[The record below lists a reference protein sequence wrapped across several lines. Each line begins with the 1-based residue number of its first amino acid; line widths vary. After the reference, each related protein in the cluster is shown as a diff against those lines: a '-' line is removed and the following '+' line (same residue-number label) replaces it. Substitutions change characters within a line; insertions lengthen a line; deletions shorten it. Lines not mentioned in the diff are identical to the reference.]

1 VDDAAPRV
9 PPRTVLLTKRLRLEP
24 VSVRHAEGLYRAA
37 LSSRPE
43 LLPWMPWAREITLAG
58 NQRQTAGDE
67 RSWNAGERFPFAAIE
82 EALVLGV
89 IGLKRDLDR
98 SAWLHYWIRSD
109 RTGLGYAT
117 EAAERVLRW
126 GIEQLGLRRVAL
138 WAGIDNRPSRRV
150 AEKLGFADL
159 GPMPEPMEGGQ
170 GYFLAERY
178 ERPVEPGAIV
188 TNQVQRGH
196 G

>member
-1 VDDAAPRV
+1 
-9 PPRTVLLTKRLRLEP
+9 LLTNRLRLEP
-24 VSVRHAEGLYRAA
+24 VSVQHAEGLYRAA
-37 LSSRPE
+37 LSSRAE

-58 NQRQTAGDE
+58 NRRHTAEDE
-67 RSWNAGERFPFAAIE
+67 RAWKAGETFHFAAIE

-89 IGLKRDLDR
+89 IGLERDVDR
-98 SAWLHYWIRSD
+98 SAWLDYWIRSD

-126 GIEQLGLRRVAL
+126 GVEQLSLRRVAL
-138 WAGIDNRPSRRV
+138 WAGIHNRPSRRV
-150 AEKLGFADL
+150 AEKLGFIDV
-159 GPMPEPMEGGQ
+159 GPMPEPMEGGL
-170 GYFLAERY
+170 GFFLAEGY

-188 TNQVQRGH
+188 PNQVQPAH